1 MFKKI
6 FAVACIA
13 FSIQSFG
20 QQVIPCAT
28 DELYAYQ
35 VKQNPGLK
43 IAEQKANEFTRNS
56 VQSFSKKG
64 NGIVYIPVVFHIIH
78 NNGLENIS
86 QAQIMD
92 QIRILNEDFRRKEGT
107 AGFNS
112 EGVSAD
118 MQIEFRLAQYDPNG
132 NKSDGIVRIQS
143 TQTDNAGD
151 AAKALS
157 YWNSAKYLNI
167 WVVKTINSS
176 QVPGG
181 GTILG
186 YAQFP
191 WTQSSRPTTDGVIIR
206 SDQIGVVG
214 TGQLS
219 QGGRT
224 LTHEIGHWLGLYHTF
239 QDGCE
244 GGTSANCASQGDQ
257 VCDTP
262 PVSESSTGCAVGK
275 NSCTNDVPD
284 LNDMVRNYM
293 DYSDGSCLN
302 TYTTGQKARI
312 YSMLPQYRNI
322 IFGNGTNNIA
332 YAGVD
337 PQTGTYLTVPNSPIK
352 APYGTDFPENV
363 FTNDGWK
370 INNFNNT
377 VNGWKMNNTMG
388 YSGNT
393 CAYMQNFANNV
404 GLLNARDGIQSP
416 EIDLTEVPS
425 PYVEF
430 YYAYAQRS
438 TASNDSLILFL
449 SGDFGMNETRI
460 FASRGD
466 LLATGTTTTSEFIPV
481 LQSEWRKVSIN
492 IGSSK
497 YTNARF
503 RFEFVNRRGN
513 NVFIDKFTITNGA
526 TAIKEE
532 AKTNLQFEL
541 FPNPMTADATLKF
554 NLKTPAS
561 VQIVLRDISGKMIS
575 EIQNGTL
582 LGGDYQFK
590 IPKSGIA
597 PGMYLVD
604 FKSAEGS
611 FIHKMLVN

>member
-6 FAVACIA
+6 FAVVCIA
-13 FSIQSFG
+13 LSTPGFSQH
-20 QQVIPCAT
+20 VIPCAT

-35 VKQNPGLK
+35 AKQNPELK
-43 IAEQKANEFTRNS
+43 VAEQKANEMIRTS
-56 VQSFSKKG
+56 VQSLSKKA

-107 AGFNS
+107 AGFS
-112 EGVSAD
+112 TEGVASD

-132 NKSDGIVRIQS
+132 NKSDGIIRVQS
-143 TQTDNAGD
+143 TKTDNADD

-167 WVVKTINSS
+167 WVVKSINSG
-176 QVPGG
+176 QVS

-191 WTQSSRPTTDGVIIR
+191 WTQSSKPTTDGVMIR
-206 SDQIGVVG
+206 SDQIGIIG
-214 TGQLS
+214 TGQIT

-244 GGTSANCASQGDQ
+244 GGTSSNCASQGDQ

-262 PVSESSTGCAVGK
+262 PVAESSSGCAVGK

-302 TYTTGQKARI
+302 TYTAGQKARI
-312 YSMLPQYRNI
+312 YSMLPLYRNT
-322 IFGNGTNNIA
+322 IFGNGTNNVT
-332 YAGVD
+332 YAGID
-337 PQTGTYLTVPNSPIK
+337 PLTGNYLAVPTSAIK

-370 INNFNNT
+370 INNFNNPT
-377 VNGWKMNNTMG
+377 NGWKMNSTMG

-393 CAYMQNFANNV
+393 CAYMQNFSNST

-416 EIDLTEVPS
+416 EIDLTPVPS
-425 PYVEF
+425 PFVEF

-460 FASRGD
+460 FAGRGD
-466 LLATGTTTTSEFIPV
+466 LLSTGTTTTSEFIPV

-492 IGSSK
+492 ISSTK

-513 NVFIDKFTITNGA
+513 NVYIDKFTITDGA

-541 FPNPMTADATLKF
+541 FPNPMTADGTLKF
-554 NLKTPAS
+554 NLKSAAA
-561 VQIVLRDISGKMIS
+561 VQITVRDISGKLIS

-582 LGGDYQFK
+582 LGGDHQFK
-590 IPKSGIA
+590 ISKNGIA
-597 PGMYLVD
+597 PGMYFID
-604 FKSAEGS
+604 FKSDEGS
-611 FIHKMLVN
+611 FSHKMLVN